1 MASIFVQISAYR
13 DKELTPT
20 ILNAIEQ
27 SSGKN
32 QIIFGV
38 HTVYIDE
45 SEINV
50 PSLPNVRYV
59 ASKAPRNIGL
69 GIGRALANQFY
80 NGEDYYLQCDSH
92 SRFVDG
98 WDDILINSVLN
109 YQIQGINKPLLTM
122 YPGNYWYKSLD
133 SDELG
138 YDELI
143 PGALSRISFSENPE
157 QFKLTR
163 NPTQTAF
170 VPESQDNKKV
180 KTVSGGSIFTV
191 GNFVSFNRDIAFNGE
206 EIFLAAKAFTNGYDI
221 LVPHEPYMYHLYYNH
236 DIDPEFNK
244 RVLLWKDFPE
254 EFERLDKISK
264 SVILKTLT
272 EGTVGEY
279 FLGTERT
286 LEQFG
291 EYAGLDFLNGEVLE
305 KE

>member
-1 MASIFVQISAYR
+1 MASIFVQIAAYR

-20 ILNAIEQ
+20 ILDAIEK
-27 SSGKN
+27 SSGKHEIN
-32 QIIFGV
+32 FGV
-38 HTVYIDE
+38 HIIYLNS
-45 SEINV
+45 SEIK
-50 PSLPNVRYV
+50 LPDIKNLKFTTSR
-59 ASKAPRNIGL
+59 APENLGL
-69 GIGRALANQFY
+69 GVGRALAHEFY
-80 NGEDYYLQCDSH
+80 NNEDYYLQCDSH

-98 WDDILINSVLN
+98 WDDMLINSVLN

-122 YPGNYWYKSLD
+122 YPANYWYEDLETKKI
-133 SDELG
+133 G

-143 PGALSRISFSENPE
+143 PNALTRISFHENPE

-163 NPTQTAF
+163 NPTQTAV
-170 VPESQDNKKV
+170 VPESQENKKV

-191 GNFVSFNRDIAFNGE
+191 GNFVSFNKDIAFNGE

-221 LVPHEPYMYHLYYNH
+221 LVPDQQYMYHLYYNH
-236 DIDPEFNK
+236 DIDPELNR

-264 SVILKTLT
+264 EVILKTLT
-272 EGTVGEY
+272 EGTIGED

-291 EYAGLDFLNGEVLE
+291 EYAGLDFINGEVLE